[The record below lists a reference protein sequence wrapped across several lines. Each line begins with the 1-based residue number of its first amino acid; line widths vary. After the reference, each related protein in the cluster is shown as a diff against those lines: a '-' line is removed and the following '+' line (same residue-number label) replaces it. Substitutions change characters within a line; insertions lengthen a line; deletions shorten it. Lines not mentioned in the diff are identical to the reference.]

1 MHGSRV
7 YRRSYKDWLR
17 KKRNVRVN
25 MRMISD
31 MQLIGGYAYV
41 VATTHKIG
49 VGN

>member
-1 MHGSRV
+1 MVAGYNIGDHTKIGCG
-7 YRRSYKDWLR
+7 
-17 KKRNVRVN
+17 KRNVRVN

-41 VATTHKIG
+41 VATTYKNR